1 MITLVAAMG
10 RRWVI
15 GRGIEIP
22 WKIPGDLQHFK
33 ALTLEHA
40 VVMGRTTWEAVGRPL
55 PRRTN
60 VVLSRDDRFAPEGAL
75 VARGFDE
82 ALALSAQARPGAEV
96 MVIGG
101 AKIYAL
107 ALPRADRMVLTV
119 VQGDFAGDVFF
130 PRFEPGAWACVGHTV
145 HEVSARDAHR
155 WAVFD
160 WRREGLDDAA
170 SRAAWMQSLGPD
182 T

>member
-1 MITLVAAMG
+1 MTDSTPYDVGFDIYLGGAA
-10 RRWVI
+10 RRRV
-15 GRGIEIP
+15 GTSAGEREARAERTEHMAKGIHHI
-22 WKIPGDLQHFK
+22 
-33 ALTLEHA
+33 
-40 VVMGRTTWEAVGRPL
+40 
-55 PRRTN
+55 
-60 VVLSRDDRFAPEGAL
+60 PEGLPAVTPQLVCKDARAL
-75 VARGFDE
+75 VAWAGKAF
-82 ALALSAQARPGAEV
+82 GAELAHAMPNPDGKGIMHGM